1 MGGRD
6 IARRLVPFAIRLEL
20 LRLKRLPGWLLETP
34 TISRRRAEGGETA
47 EFPYLL
53 AEHASPLVR
62 STGSVAPALQRG
74 KERNVALAASL
85 IDRLVVEPNKL
96 FSYHRTVG
104 RPLLYHNR
112 LSPTEVSALFEQAG
126 FELVA
131 VRRLI
136 LPDRRYVEGDQ
147 VLMGRAG
154 ISRRW
159 IRGGSRSISEQDL
172 RTAAAHYLFRKPG

>member
-1 MGGRD
+1 
-6 IARRLVPFAIRLEL
+6 
-20 LRLKRLPGWLLETP
+20 
-34 TISRRRAEGGETA
+34 
-47 EFPYLL
+47 
-53 AEHASPLVR
+53 
-62 STGSVAPALQRG
+62 
-74 KERNVALAASL
+74 
-85 IDRLVVEPNKL
+85 
-96 FSYHRTVG
+96 
-104 RPLLYHNR
+104 
-112 LSPTEVSALFEQAG
+112 
-126 FELVA
+126 LVA